1 MKKKVDWKLI
11 FNLEDLIIQFYSFL
25 QVNLNFGRFLKKNIK
40 KRLNF
45 QKKDFKK

>member
-25 QVNLNFGRFLKKNIK
+25 QVNLNFGRFFKKTSKNALIF
-40 KRLNF
+40 R
-45 QKKDFKK
+45 KKDFKK